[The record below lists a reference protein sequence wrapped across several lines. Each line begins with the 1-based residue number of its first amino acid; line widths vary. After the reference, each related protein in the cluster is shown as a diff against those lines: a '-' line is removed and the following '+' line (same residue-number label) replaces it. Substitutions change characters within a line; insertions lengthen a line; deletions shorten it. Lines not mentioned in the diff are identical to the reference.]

1 MAKRNNTV
9 EAIEYQAAA
18 NVIRLPATIGV
29 GRVQDSECQILAFP
43 TRTAPAPL
51 NSGSLDIIPKSD
63 RSVWLDGCTSLG
75 LMYDLLEKA
84 MTHRAA
90 LNFTMLHGDSGRALF
105 ELEVGK
111 PAVADI
117 VAMAI
122 AAGVQ
127 VTHAA

>member
-9 EAIEYQAAA
+9 DAIEYQAAA
-18 NVIRLPATIGV
+18 NVVRLPATTGV
-29 GRVQDSECQILAFP
+29 GRVRDSECQILAFP
-43 TRTAPAPL
+43 TRTAPPVQK
-51 NSGSLDIIPKSD
+51 SGSIDIISKSD
-63 RSVWLDGCTSLG
+63 GCVLVDGCTSPG
-75 LMYDLLEKA
+75 LMVEFWEKA
-84 MTHRAA
+84 I
-90 LNFTMLHGDSGRALF
+90 LHKSFVDLTSGEILSEKVGF
-105 ELEVGK
+105 EMQIRK

>member
-1 MAKRNNTV
+1 
-9 EAIEYQAAA
+9 
-18 NVIRLPATIGV
+18 
-29 GRVQDSECQILAFP
+29 
-43 TRTAPAPL
+43 
-51 NSGSLDIIPKSD
+51 
-63 RSVWLDGCTSLG
+63 
-75 LMYDLLEKA
+75 
-84 MTHRAA
+84 
-90 LNFTMLHGDSGRALF
+90 MLHGDSGRALF